1 MLNAA
6 TTVGIFVA
14 AFAAGFIADKIG
26 RRKVVLAGCLLCII
40 GIFVQGFAN
49 SIMMLF
55 GGKLI
60 STLGYGLGHALSPVY
75 VAEIVPDNLRGI
87 CLTLVVS

>member
-6 TTVGIFVA
+6 TIIGIFVA

-26 RRKVVLAGCLLCII
+26 RRKVVLVGCLLCIV
-40 GIFVQGFAN
+40 GMFVQGFAN
-49 SIMMLF
+49 SIMMVF
-55 GGKLI
+55 EAKLI
-60 STLGYGLGHALSPVY
+60 STLGYGLGHALCPVC
-75 VAEIVPDNLRGI
+75 VAEIVPDNLREI

>member
-1 MLNAA
+1 MRLAS
-6 TTVGIFVA
+6 VERCYDSWYLRGCL
-14 AFAAGFIADKIG
+14 
-26 RRKVVLAGCLLCII
+26 RKVVLAGCLLCIV

-49 SIMMLF
+49 FIMMLI

-60 STLGYGLGHALSPVY
+60 SILGYGLGHALSHVY